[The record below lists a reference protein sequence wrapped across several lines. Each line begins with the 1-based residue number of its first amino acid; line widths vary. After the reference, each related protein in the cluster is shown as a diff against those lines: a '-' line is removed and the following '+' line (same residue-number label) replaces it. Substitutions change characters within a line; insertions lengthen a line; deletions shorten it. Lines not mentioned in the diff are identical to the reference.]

1 MGIESQVPNIA
12 QKTCFVHCAIQLFG
26 VAHFNGNIRFGS
38 VASLGCF

>member
-26 VAHFNGNIRFGS
+26 VAGAF
-38 VASLGCF
+38 